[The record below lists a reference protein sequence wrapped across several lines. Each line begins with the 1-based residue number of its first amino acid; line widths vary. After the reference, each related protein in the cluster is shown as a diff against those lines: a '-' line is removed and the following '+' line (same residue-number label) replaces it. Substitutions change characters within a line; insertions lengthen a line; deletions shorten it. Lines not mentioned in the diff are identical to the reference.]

1 MLTRPCITCPCTGSA
16 AVRRTSG
23 NPNSLPNSAISAAP
37 FQDHSPNDDD
47 RVIFSLLRCTNTK
60 EIENVIQKFEHVQG
74 GITKRRWRASTA
86 QGPRE
91 EKKPM
96 FYKAGAPA
104 EDSESTSPMIYLKL
118 RSSSSSV
125 PKPLLFTLKSMVLKE
140 YSCLIGKLT
149 FLFATTFE
157 DVAMPLAQVP
167 GS

>member
-1 MLTRPCITCPCTGSA
+1 MTCITCPCAGSA

-23 NPNSLPNSAISAAP
+23 NPNSLPNLAISA
-37 FQDHSPNDDD
+37 

-86 QGPRE
+86 QGLRE
-91 EKKPM
+91 EKQPM

-104 EDSESTSPMIYLKL
+104 EDSESTSLMIYLKL